1 MEAPM
6 LTARQI
12 LIERIR
18 YGIGARKAMIVGA
31 VTTIRVT
38 L

>member
-1 MEAPM
+1 MEVAR
-6 LTARQI
+6 LTAKQI

-18 YGIGARKAMIVGA
+18 YGIGTRKAMIFGA
-31 VTTIRVT
+31 VTTICVT